1 MELSEQKL
9 REAIK
14 NGIKTINE
22 KVSDKVHYQNVL
34 DALEGHENWDDSRL
48 DAIEIF
54 IENLPREYDATENQI
69 SSVLD
74 KAMGL
79 RYENLED
86 FAVNALSKDLKTAAK
101 GLSKYYKPVKE
112 NLEVNKSL
120 VTEAESN
127 FKTLLGTSEDESI
140 GRKIRLGGKRDPG
153 QEVWQKVDKKN
164 WMNLKTK
171 KKLDLNKWAKHA
183 DEFHMSGKDL
193 QFESKVNEAGD
204 TKKYKQFWDKG
215 PETQIRRRFG
225 KEYNNAIE
233 NRVSLLLALVE
244 DPDKA
249 EDYAEMDFLSLPDDI
264 ATQLVNMDPKELHR
278 LLDES
283 VIKELV
289 NGGDHYKV
297 GDEITFR
304 LKGEAISGR
313 IEKIKNN
320 KKDPASSKLTVR
332 HQKGYNGPS
341 KRYYTDTIYADQI
354 VVSDNYAKWSIDESV
369 NEGISKSAIKKLIKT
384 IDKQIDT
391 ETGGDGEALDNETL
405 QELEQEKERLESM
418 IESTLIDDWEE
429 AMHYAQNESVVTE
442 SVIGIKTERD
452 FKGKDLITALDK
464 AKIKYKMNRLSMTLS
479 VLDLDKKYYDDAK
492 KVVDDLGL
500 TVMMA
505 KESKLYEASIELDTI
520 DPESKDLAKLL
531 KKNNVKI
538 DIITMNGPGG
548 GNPLVKLIGKRK
560 DLEKVIADSK
570 YGWDDPELE
579 EFIEESKLNEKVNG
593 KNLYKKIKKDKKT
606 EMYSDLIDANDVDI
620 EFYHKDVNNGKSKI
634 YIEAWS
640 GRFIIWSEKSNVS
653 RPIRVFNAE
662 NVKNM
667 KDIDKQIKLYQ
678 DNGSN
683 VNEHCN
689 QVNRNK

>member
-22 KVSDKVHYQNVL
+22 KVSDKVHIEVIQG
-34 DALEGHENWDDSRL
+34 ALEGWEDWEDGSRSEP
-48 DAIEIF
+48 IEIF
-54 IENLPREYDATENQI
+54 MENIPLEYDVTEDQI
-69 SSVLD
+69 DTILD

-79 RYENLED
+79 RYENLID
-86 FAVNALSKDLKTAAK
+86 FAQNAIYKDLKTAAK

-112 NLEVNKSL
+112 GKL
-120 VTEAESN
+120 TEAN
-127 FKTLLGTSEDESI
+127 FKQYSDEQLIALHKSTKDPNHTAADAYVKAI
-140 GRKIRLGGKRDPG
+140 EKELKKRK
-153 QEVWQKVDKKN
+153 V
-164 WMNLKTK
+164 
-171 KKLDLNKWAKHA
+171 KL
-183 DEFHMSGKDL
+183 
-193 QFESKVNEAGD
+193 ESKLTEAHKGD
-204 TKKYKQFWDKG
+204 PKKYKQFWDKG
-215 PETQIRRRFG
+215 PETQIRRKFG

-369 NEGISKSAIKKLIKT
+369 NEGISKSAIKKLIKI

-418 IESTLIDDWEE
+418 IESTLTESNKYSVEYSDGIRGSKEFKSSTD
-429 AMHYAQNESVVTE
+429 AVRYATKLMKDKNIQFVSVHRPGMSSTAEKSDLIAWAGDGSYWSNVAKKDKEVAELQLENLAVIE

-479 VLDLDKKYYDDAK
+479 VLDLDKKYFDDAK
-492 KVVDDLGL
+492 KVVNDLGL
-500 TVMMA
+500 SVMMA
-505 KESKLYEASIELDTI
+505 KESKLYEASIELDAI

-531 KKNNVKI
+531 KKNNVKM

-570 YGWDDPELE
+570 YGWDDPELA
-579 EFIEESKLNEKVNG
+579 EFIEESN
-593 KNLYKKIKKDKKT
+593 T
-606 EMYSDLIDANDVDI
+606 
-620 EFYHKDVNNGKSKI
+620 
-634 YIEAWS
+634 
-640 GRFIIWSEKSNVS
+640 
-653 RPIRVFNAE
+653 
-662 NVKNM
+662 
-667 KDIDKQIKLYQ
+667 
-678 DNGSN
+678 
-683 VNEHCN
+683 NEHCN

>member
-48 DAIEIF
+48 DPIEIF
-54 IENLPREYDATENQI
+54 IENLPGEYDATEDQI

-86 FAVNALSKDLKTAAK
+86 FAANAISKDLKTAAK
-101 GLSKYYKPVKE
+101 GLSKYYKQVKE

-264 ATQLVNMDPKELHR
+264 ATQLVNMDPKELH
-278 LLDES
+278 
-283 VIKELV
+283 
-289 NGGDHYKV
+289 
-297 GDEITFR
+297 
-304 LKGEAISGR
+304 AI
-313 IEKIKNN
+313 
-320 KKDPASSKLTVR
+320 L
-332 HQKGYNGPS
+332 
-341 KRYYTDTIYADQI
+341 
-354 VVSDNYAKWSIDESV
+354 DESV

-429 AMHYAQNESVVTE
+429 AMHYAQNESVVNE

-464 AKIKYKMNRLSMTLS
+464 AKIKYKMNRLSMTLT
-479 VLDLDKKYYDDAK
+479 VLNLDKKYYDDAK
-492 KVVDDLGL
+492 QVIDDVGL

-505 KESKLYEASIELDTI
+505 KESFITEKA
-520 DPESKDLAKLL
+520 KDSTEQLG
-531 KKNNVKI
+531 I
-538 DIITMNGPGG
+538 
-548 GNPLVKLIGKRK
+548 
-560 DLEKVIADSK
+560 DLEAMVHDATSNGMTVKVQSTDKVWDDGVPVLKYIARSSK
-570 YGWDDPELE
+570 KSMKLPKKFKVVDDTEYGWWYFEDRGTWYGIDQDDYGTPP
-579 EFIEESKLNEKVNG
+579 FD
-593 KNLYKKIKKDKKT
+593 Y
-606 EMYSDLIDANDVDI
+606 
-620 EFYHKDVNNGKSKI
+620 
-634 YIEAWS
+634 
-640 GRFIIWSEKSNVS
+640 
-653 RPIRVFNAE
+653 
-662 NVKNM
+662 
-667 KDIDKQIKLYQ
+667 
-678 DNGSN
+678 
-683 VNEHCN
+683 
-689 QVNRNK
+689 